1 MNTNKLRMSKS
12 LIRQRQSPIPPLEP
26 KLFVGQPQ
34 SQSPPQQ
41 KIPQMTFQQRLRLYY
56 KSQNTLTPKPWNPP
70 SDEYGTIL
78 RLISVHEVIK
88 PKKKELQSRIP
99 NISCCKTNIQKR
111 FVTDMPKI
119 QTDIPN
125 AKKIRLN
132 FKSPLNVLNKSN
144 SFGPWDSP
152 L

>member
-12 LIRQRQSPIPPLEP
+12 LIRQRQSPIPPLEI
-26 KLFVGQPQ
+26 KLYVGQPL

-41 KIPQMTFQQRLRLYY
+41 KLHQMTFQQRLRLYY

-70 SDEYGTIL
+70 SEEYGTIL

-88 PKKKELQSRIP
+88 PKKKELQSRTSK
-99 NISCCKTNIQKR
+99 NILGKTNIHKR

-119 QTDIPN
+119 QNDIAP
-125 AKKIRLN
+125 KKITLN
-132 FKSPLNVLNKSN
+132 FKSPINILNKSN

-152 L
+152 F